1 MHPSSTKGRQQRSWL
16 WLWAGLWL
24 FPSPLLAADTGLR
37 VKGFVTQGWL
47 DDRDLAARI
56 GANHPLDAD
65 LDLRFMTS
73 RSSGAWRGTW
83 HHSLVLDGGDS
94 RAVST
99 SLDGLFSGDGLNTRQ
114 GNDERTLMD
123 LAGHIDRG
131 DRHQWTHRA
140 DRLNV
145 RYSGQSWNV
154 IAGREAITYG
164 AGLIFNPMDL
174 LNPFAPSAVDKDFKP
189 GEDLLQVQHRL
200 HTGSEVSLLAVGRRN
215 DEGRAASSA
224 SSLALHYTN
233 TIAEGEIEVLA
244 AQHRDEGVFG
254 VGVRWPLA
262 GAMLRSD
269 IVATALA
276 GDEDV
281 QVSALLNADYI
292 FSLAD
297 KLVHV
302 YGEYYH
308 NGFGVDHLDRVK
320 PLPEAL
326 TRRLLVGELFVLGR
340 DYLAVGGSI
349 TWHALVSQSLSLVT
363 SLQDGSSFLQT
374 TATIDVSSSSRLDI
388 GALVQ
393 TGSTGDEFGGRP
405 IARDIDGE
413 LVTIGTGHRVY
424 LRWTWYPF
432 TDR

>member
-1 MHPSSTKGRQQRSWL
+1 MKTTSISDRHQIAWL
-16 WLWAGLWL
+16 WLWTGLWL
-24 FPSPLLAADTGLR
+24 LLSPMLAADTGLR

-47 DDRDLAARI
+47 DDHDLAARI
-56 GANHPLDAD
+56 GARHPLDAD
-65 LDLRFMTS
+65 LDLRFTTS
-73 RSSGAWRGTW
+73 RSSGAWSGTW
-83 HHSLVLDGGDS
+83 HHSLVLEGGDS
-94 RAVST
+94 LAGST
-99 SLDGLFSGDGLNTRQ
+99 LLDGLFSGDGLSTRQ
-114 GNDERTLMD
+114 GSDERTLMD

-154 IAGREAITYG
+154 VAGREAITFG
-164 AGLIFNPMDL
+164 AGLVFNPMDL

-200 HTGSEVSLLAVGRRN
+200 RTGGEVSLLAVGRRN
-215 DEGRAASSA
+215 GEGEATLSA
-224 SSLALHYTN
+224 SSLAFHYTN

-244 AQHRDEGVFG
+244 AQHRDEGVLG

-269 IVATALA
+269 IVATALD

-281 QVSALLNADYI
+281 RVSALLNADYS
-292 FSLAD
+292 FSLGD

-308 NGFGVDHLDRVK
+308 NGFGVEHLDPVK

-340 DYLAVGGSI
+340 NYLAVGGSI
-349 TWHALVSQSLSLVT
+349 TWHALVSQSVSLVT

-393 TGSTGDEFGGRP
+393 TGSAGDEFGGLP
-405 IARDIDGE
+405 IARATDGE
-413 LVTIGTGHRVY
+413 LITVGTGHRVY
-424 LRWTWYPF
+424 LRWTWYPS
-432 TDR
+432 TKS

>member
-1 MHPSSTKGRQQRSWL
+1 MKPTSNSGCHPMPWQ

-24 FPSPLLAADTGLR
+24 FLSPMLVADPELR

-47 DDRDLAARI
+47 DDQDLAAQL

-65 LDLRFMTS
+65 LDLRFMTN
-73 RSSGAWRGTW
+73 RSSGAWSGTW
-83 HHSLVLDGGDS
+83 HHSLALDSGDS
-94 RAVST
+94 RGVST
-99 SLDGLFSGDGLNTRQ
+99 ALDGLFSGDGLSTRQ
-114 GNDERTLMD
+114 GSDERTLMD
-123 LAGHIDRG
+123 LAGRVDRG

-154 IAGREAITYG
+154 VAGREAVTFG
-164 AGLIFNPMDL
+164 AGLVFNPMDF

-189 GEDLLQVQHRL
+189 GEDLLHVQHRL
-200 HTGSEVSLLAVGRRN
+200 RTGGEVSLLAVGRRN
-215 DEGRAASSA
+215 GEGEATLSA
-224 SSLALHYTN
+224 SSLAFHYTN
-233 TIAEGEIEVLA
+233 TITEGEIEVLA
-244 AQHRDEGVFG
+244 AQHRDEGVLG
-254 VGVRWPLA
+254 VGVRWPFA

-269 IVATALA
+269 IVATAPD
-276 GDEDV
+276 GDEGV
-281 QVSALLNADYI
+281 RISALLNADYS
-292 FSLAD
+292 FSLGD

-308 NGFGVDHLDRVK
+308 NGFGVRNLDPAR

-326 TRRLLVGELFVLGR
+326 QRRLIEGELFVLGR
-340 DYLAVGGSI
+340 DYLAVGGSM
-349 TWHALVSQSLSLVT
+349 TWHALVSQSFSFVT

-393 TGSTGDEFGGRP
+393 TGSAGDEFGGRP
-405 IARDIDGE
+405 IARAIDGE
-413 LVTIGTGHRVY
+413 LITLGTGHRVY
-424 LRWTWYPF
+424 LRWTWYPS
-432 TDR
+432 TES